1 MQVNEQEAIIGF
13 LFETGHLKRT
23 PRSGW
28 LMAGVPNAESVAE
41 HSFRV
46 GVIAYVIATLEGA
59 NADRAAALGLF
70 HDVPESRTGD
80 IPSVG
85 KKGWESTRRKEFMA
99 NAQKLYAEGYK
110 KVSHQA
116 QTD

>member
-1 MQVNEQEAIIGF
+1 MSLSTGQIAR
-13 LFETGHLKRT
+13 LFQQPPSHIVL
-23 PRSGW
+23 
-28 LMAGVPNAESVAE
+28 LGVGAAFVL
-41 HSFRV
+41 
-46 GVIAYVIATLEGA
+46 GIAYLLQGSQ
-59 NADRAAALGLF
+59 DLF
-70 HDVPESRTGD
+70 PH